1 MTAKGTV
8 LIIEDSPSLAE
19 TYKAQLEKLGYGA
32 LIAGTG
38 AVALALLSEG
48 AGDCVLLD
56 LKLPDM
62 DGMEILSQARQWPH
76 SPAVV
81 VITANASLTLAVEA
95 VRLGAFDYLVKPF
108 APARLATTITN
119 ALANTQLKREVETYR
134 RTVEHDTLEGFI
146 GRSVPMQRVYR
157 IIEAAARS
165 NASVFITGE
174 SGTGKELAAQAVHR
188 LSPRA
193 GKRFV
198 ALNCGAIPRDLLES
212 TIFGH
217 IKGAF
222 TGAVTDQEG
231 AAARAEGGSLFL
243 DELGEMDMNLQTKLL
258 RFIQTGTY
266 ERVGDGRVRQ
276 ADIRFIAATNR
287 DPLQAVA
294 EGRLREDLFYRL
306 FVVPVQLPPL
316 RERGEDILLLARHFM
331 AEISRNEG
339 RVFTSISPKAEAR
352 LLAYDWP
359 GNVRQLQN
367 VIHNAMIMGD
377 GPVLS
382 EDMFSV
388 LPATA
393 PATLPAAC
401 APAATAA
408 PALAEDDGEILRLA
422 DMERL
427 YVERA
432 IKLCGGNI
440 QLAAKR
446 LGISASTIYRKKETW
461 DGTQPTAG

>member
-1 MTAKGTV
+1 MAAKGSV

-32 LIAGTG
+32 IIAGTG
-38 AVALALLSEG
+38 AQALALLGEG
-48 AGDCVLLD
+48 VGDCVLLD

-62 DGMEILSQARQWPH
+62 DGMEILGQAKQWPH

-174 SGTGKELAAQAVHR
+174 SGTGKELAAQAIHR

-231 AAARAEGGSLFL
+231 AAARAEGGTLFL

-276 ADIRFIAATNR
+276 ADIRFVAATNR

-306 FVVPVQLPPL
+306 FVVPVQMPAL
-316 RERGEDILLLARHFM
+316 RERGDDILLLARHFM
-331 AEISRNEG
+331 GEIARAERRS
-339 RVFTSISPKAEAR
+339 FSSLSPKAEAR
-352 LLAYDWP
+352 LLAHDWP

-367 VIHNAMIMGD
+367 VIHNAMIMHD
-377 GPVLS
+377 GPVLTD
-382 EDMFSV
+382 DM
-388 LPATA
+388 LPPLPSTREPPRSA
-393 PATLPAAC
+393 PASTSAAMPAILPE
-401 APAATAA
+401 T
-408 PALAEDDGEILRLA
+408 DGEILRLA

-432 IKLCGGNI
+432 IALCGGNI
-440 QLAAKR
+440 QQAARR
-446 LGISASTIYRKKETW
+446 LGISASTIYRKKEVW
-461 DGTQPTAG
+461 DGTGPGSA